1 MQCKIEEFELN
12 QVTSRGAPKKV
23 IVDEFEWLNG
33 GEQGKTYTY
42 RMSSE
47 RFERTN
53 KKAYRIIVVEDSG
66 KECPVAT
73 MTYYDFVD
81 FSIEDC
87 IGDRLIEQIAK
98 EMNTTAEKVWEVIK
112 EKLDDLKAKIRFEFE
127 QTEEYLE
134 NKKNQQIIE
143 NYKKAKKKFSLEL
156 GVDQAKYDHIYNVF
170 GELKDADYLNKVHE
184 QIKEREKFS
193 QNSKRKNKE
202 AWRNFSG
209 SSDFF
214 GGGKSSYSEEDK
226 DMLSKFYKVL
236 AKKFHPDANP
246 GIDTS
251 KEMQLLNEIK
261 KDWGV

>member
-1 MQCKIEEFELN
+1 MQCKIEEFELD
-12 QVTSRGAPKKV
+12 QVRSKGAPKKI
-23 IVDEFEWLNG
+23 IVDEFEWVSG
-33 GEQGKTYTY
+33 GEHGKTYTH
-42 RMSSE
+42 RMSAE

-53 KKAYRIIVVEDSG
+53 KQAYRIIVVEDNG

-73 MTYYDFVD
+73 LTYYDFVD
-81 FSIEDC
+81 FNIEDC

-98 EMNTTAEKVWEVIK
+98 EMNTTAEAVWDVIK
-112 EKLDDLKAKIRFEFE
+112 EKLENLRDKIRFEFG

-134 NKKNQQIIE
+134 NKKNQQILE
-143 NYKKAKKKFSLEL
+143 AYQKAKKKFSMEL
-156 GVDQAKYDHIYNVF
+156 GVDQTKYDHIYNVF

-193 QNSKRKNKE
+193 ENSRRKHKE

-214 GGGKSSYSEEDK
+214 GSKGNYSEEDK

>member
-1 MQCKIEEFELN
+1 MQCKIEEFELE
-12 QVTSRGAPKKV
+12 QVTSKGAPKKI
-23 IVDEFEWLNG
+23 IVDEFEWVNE
-33 GEQGKTYTY
+33 GEHGKTYTY
-42 RMSSE
+42 RLSSE

-53 KKAYRIIVVEDSG
+53 KKAYRIIVVEDSK
-66 KECPVAT
+66 KEWVVAT
-73 MTYYDFVD
+73 LSYYDFVD
-81 FSIEDC
+81 YSIHDC

-98 EMNTTAEKVWEVIK
+98 EMNTSADDVWAVID
-112 EKLDDLKAKIRFEFE
+112 EKLENLQTKIRLEFE

-143 NYKKAKKKFSLEL
+143 TYKKAKKKFSLEL
-156 GVDQAKYDHIYNVF
+156 GVDQAKYDRIYNVF
-170 GELKDADYLNKVHE
+170 GELKDADYLNKIHE

-193 QNSKRKNKE
+193 ESSRRKHKE

-214 GGGKSSYSEEDK
+214 GGSVSYKEEDRE
-226 DMLSKFYKVL
+226 MLSKFYKVL

-261 KDWGV
+261 KEWGV